1 MRGGPDSAKTIA
13 PRSAAS
19 MGPRRGGLWAA
30 GASGHTGGMAL
41 TRRRFTALAALS
53 PWTAGSLL
61 ANAAS
66 RGLAG
71 GEHRLTLLYT
81 NDFHS
86 AFDPVPGY
94 WLPGSPRL
102 GGA

>member
-1 MRGGPDSAKTIA
+1 
-13 PRSAAS
+13 
-19 MGPRRGGLWAA
+19 
-30 GASGHTGGMAL
+30 MAL

-53 PWTAGSLL
+53 PWTASRLL
-61 ANAAS
+61 ADAAS

-86 AFDPVPGY
+86 AFEPIPAY

-102 GGA
+102 GGAAHLATLVEQERKAARRRRSCSTPVTCSPARSPS